1 VCVHRRGRIEQR
13 AFGLAVIPKSRLTQA
28 VVAYAALSVAAYF
41 ILSGT
46 PLRVVLILFG
56 YFMVRMLI
64 EHFRP
69 KD

>member
-1 VCVHRRGRIEQR
+1 M
-13 AFGLAVIPKSRLTQA
+13 IPKSRLTQA